1 MRIGIVGLGRM
12 GGNIARR
19 LINSGHR
26 VVGYDVDDK
35 ALSHLENP
43 AFTPTQTLTFLK
55 QKLES
60 PRIVWVSVPAGDKTE
75 ETLNLLSNLLEP
87 DDIVVDGG
95 NSYYKDTQRRS
106 LMLSSRNIQLL
117 DAGTSGG
124 IWGLENGY
132 SLMVG
137 GDISAFKKVE
147 SIFQALAPSSV
158 SGYGR
163 VGPSGSGHFAK
174 MVHNGIEYGMMQS
187 YAEGFEI
194 LKAKESMGVD
204 LAQIS
209 EIWRHGSVIR
219 SWLLDLANA
228 VITEDG
234 NLDTTKAYAEDSGE
248 GRWAVQ
254 ESLDL
259 GVPTPVITASLQ
271 RRFSSRQDNSF
282 SLKLIAALRNK
293 FGGHVIHREE

>member
-1 MRIGIVGLGRM
+1 MKIGIVGLGRM

-19 LINSGHR
+19 LINSGHE
-26 VVGYDVDDK
+26 VVGYDVDGK
-35 ALSHLENP
+35 ALSQLENT
-43 AFTPTQTLTFLK
+43 AFTPTQTVAALK
-55 QKLES
+55 QTLES
-60 PRIVWVSVPAGDKTE
+60 PRIVWISVPAGDQTE
-75 ETLNLLSNLLEP
+75 EIFDTLSHLLEP

-106 LMLSSRNIQLL
+106 LTLSLKNIHLL

-137 GDISAFKKVE
+137 GDIGIFKQVE
-147 SIFQALAPSSV
+147 PIFQALAPSST

-163 VGPSGSGHFAK
+163 IGPSGSGHFAK

-194 LKAKESMGVD
+194 LKAKESMSLD

-228 VITEDG
+228 AIAEDG
-234 NLDTTKAYAEDSGE
+234 DLYNAKAYADDSGE

-254 ESLDL
+254 ESVDL
-259 GVPTPVITASLQ
+259 EVPTPVITASLQ
-271 RRFSSRQDNSF
+271 RRFGSRQNNSF

-293 FGGHVIHREE
+293 FGGHDK

>member
-1 MRIGIVGLGRM
+1 MKIGIVGLGRM

-19 LINSGHR
+19 LINSGHEA
-26 VVGYDVDDK
+26 VGYDVDGK
-35 ALSHLENP
+35 ALSQIENP
-43 AFTPTQTLTFLK
+43 AFTPTQTLADLK
-55 QKLES
+55 QTLDS
-60 PRIVWVSVPAGDKTE
+60 PRIVWISVPAGDQTE
-75 ETLNLLSNLLEP
+75 EILDTLSHLLEP

-106 LMLSSRNIQLL
+106 VTLSSKNIHLL

-137 GDISAFKKVE
+137 GDIGIFKKVE
-147 SIFQALAPSSV
+147 PIFQALAPSST

-194 LKAKESMGVD
+194 LKAKESMSLD

-228 VITEDG
+228 AIAEDG
-234 NLDTTKAYAEDSGE
+234 DLYNTKAYADDSGE

-254 ESLDL
+254 ESVDL
-259 GVPTPVITASLQ
+259 EVPTPVITASLQ
-271 RRFSSRQDNSF
+271 RRFGSRQNNSF

-293 FGGHVIHREE
+293 FGGHAK

>member
-19 LINSGHR
+19 LINSDHQ
-26 VVGYDVDDK
+26 VVGYDVDGK
-35 ALSHLENP
+35 ALSQLENP
-43 AFTPTQTLTFLK
+43 AFTPTQTLTALK
-55 QKLES
+55 QKLDS

-75 ETLNLLSNLLEP
+75 ETLNALRNLLDP
-87 DDIVVDGG
+87 ADIVVDGG
-95 NSYYKDTQRRS
+95 NSYYKDTQRRN
-106 LMLSSRNIQLL
+106 LALSARNIQLL

-132 SLMVG
+132 SLMIG
-137 GDISAFKKVE
+137 GDIGAYKKVE
-147 SIFQALAPSSV
+147 PIFQALAPSSN
-158 SGYGR
+158 SGYGI

-194 LKAKESMGVD
+194 LKAKESMSLD

-234 NLDTTKAYAEDSGE
+234 HLDSTKAYAEDSGE

-254 ESLDL
+254 ESVDL

-293 FGGHVIHREE
+293 FGGHALHQEE

>member
-19 LINSGHR
+19 LINSDHQ
-26 VVGYDVDDK
+26 VVGYDVDRK
-35 ALSHLENP
+35 ALSQLENP
-43 AFTPTQTLTFLK
+43 AFTPTQTLTVLK

-60 PRIVWVSVPAGDKTE
+60 PRIVWVSVPVGDKTE
-75 ETLNLLSNLLEP
+75 ETLNTLRNLLEP
-87 DDIVVDGG
+87 ADIVVDSG

-106 LMLSSRNIQLL
+106 LALSSRNIQLL

-132 SLMVG
+132 SLMIG
-137 GDISAFKKVE
+137 GDIGAYKKVE
-147 SIFQALAPSSV
+147 PIFQALAPSNN

-194 LKAKESMGVD
+194 LKAKESMSLD

-209 EIWRHGSVIR
+209 EIWQHGSVIR

-234 NLDTTKAYAEDSGE
+234 DLDTIKAYAEDSGE

-254 ESLDL
+254 ESVDL

-271 RRFSSRQDNSF
+271 RRFSSQQDNSF

-293 FGGHVIHREE
+293 FGGHALHREE

>member
-1 MRIGIVGLGRM
+1 MKIGIVGLGRM

-19 LINSGHR
+19 LINSGHD
-26 VVGYDVDDK
+26 VVGYDVDGK
-35 ALSHLENP
+35 ALSQLENT
-43 AFTPTQTLTFLK
+43 AFTPTQTVAALK
-55 QKLES
+55 QTLES
-60 PRIVWVSVPAGDKTE
+60 PRIVWISVPAGDQTE
-75 ETLNLLSNLLEP
+75 EILDTLSHLLEP

-106 LMLSSRNIQLL
+106 LTLSLKNIHLL

-124 IWGLENGY
+124 ILGLENGY

-137 GDISAFKKVE
+137 GDICIFKKVE
-147 SIFQALAPSSV
+147 PIFQALAPSST

-194 LKAKESMGVD
+194 LKAKESMSLD

-228 VITEDG
+228 AIAEDG
-234 NLDTTKAYAEDSGE
+234 DLYNAKAYADDSGE

-254 ESLDL
+254 ESVDL
-259 GVPTPVITASLQ
+259 EVPTPVITASLQ
-271 RRFSSRQDNSF
+271 RRFGSRQNNSF

-293 FGGHVIHREE
+293 FGGHDK

>member
-1 MRIGIVGLGRM
+1 MKIGIVGLGRM

-19 LINSGHR
+19 LINSGHD
-26 VVGYDVDDK
+26 VVGYDVDGK
-35 ALSHLENP
+35 ALSQLENT
-43 AFTPTQTLTFLK
+43 AFTPTQTVAALK
-55 QKLES
+55 QALES
-60 PRIVWVSVPAGDKTE
+60 PRIVWISVPAGDQTE
-75 ETLNLLSNLLEP
+75 EILDTLSHLLEP

-106 LMLSSRNIQLL
+106 LTLSLKNIHLL

-137 GDISAFKKVE
+137 GDIGIFKKVE
-147 SIFQALAPSSV
+147 PIFQALAPSST

-163 VGPSGSGHFAK
+163 VGPSGSGHFVK

-194 LKAKESMGVD
+194 LKAKESMSLD

-228 VITEDG
+228 AIAEDG
-234 NLDTTKAYAEDSGE
+234 ELYNAKAYADDSGE

-254 ESLDL
+254 ESVDL
-259 GVPTPVITASLQ
+259 EVPTPVITASLQ
-271 RRFSSRQDNSF
+271 RRFGSRQNNSF

-293 FGGHVIHREE
+293 FGGHDK

>member
-1 MRIGIVGLGRM
+1 M